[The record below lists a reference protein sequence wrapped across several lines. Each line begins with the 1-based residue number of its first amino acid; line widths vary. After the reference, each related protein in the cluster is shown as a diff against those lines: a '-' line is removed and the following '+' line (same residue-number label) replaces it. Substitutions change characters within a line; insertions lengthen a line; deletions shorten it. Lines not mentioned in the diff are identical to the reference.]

1 MRQILRSANK
11 SLKEIFSEFDHD
23 GSGTISN
30 VEFRNALRDLNLG
43 LSLDEIDV
51 LQNICD
57 ENQDGLIN
65 YSEFVKKF
73 NLG

>member
-1 MRQILRSANK
+1 MRSANK
-11 SLKEIFSEFDHD
+11 SLKEIFSDFDHD
-23 GSGTISN
+23 HWGTISN

-43 LSLDEIDV
+43 LSLEEIDV
-51 LQNICD
+51 LQNLCD

-65 YSEFVKKF
+65 YEEFIKKF